1 MFTAYDVQAILS
13 HCPKMNLNLCI
24 QAGLSRLEQ
33 MQLLLLTYELYNVYM
48 AQKPDIRENC
58 TYTYCIPLHLLQNI
72 FGTVHNK

>member
-13 HCPKMNLNLCI
+13 HCPKMNLNLCK

-48 AQKPDIRENC
+48 AQKPYKFQCAPRRAFYE
-58 TYTYCIPLHLLQNI
+58 
-72 FGTVHNK
+72 